1 MSGIDKLDNFS
12 FRVIKKVGLAINR
25 FNMIGENDRIIVAV
39 SGGKDSLTLL
49 KSLVDRKMWV
59 PMKYEI
65 VAINVQSDMH
75 CSGCIHK
82 ETLKDLFEQ
91 MKIEYHFEEIEI
103 LKMLKEKGKD
113 LNCFFCSWN
122 RRKVLFLATK
132 KYNCNKIA
140 MGHHMDDVIHTILMN
155 LIVHGRIEGMD
166 PKVSFFNG
174 EFELIRP
181 LFFVREEETRKF
193 VNLNNL
199 PHNFCKCPEASKNLR
214 VEMRRLV
221 EIMNSINKKAYLNI
235 FSSLYGNP
243 EKRERKGKTGKA

>member
-1 MSGIDKLDNFS
+1 MSREISSIDNFS

-25 FNMIGENDRIIVAV
+25 YNMIGENDRIIVAV

-49 KSLVDRKMWV
+49 KSLVLRRLWV
-59 PMKYEI
+59 PMKYEV
-65 VAINVQSDMH
+65 VAVNVQSDMH
-75 CSGCIHK
+75 CSGCVHR
-82 ETLKDLFEQ
+82 ETLSRLFEE
-91 MKIEYHFEEIEI
+91 MKVEYHFEEIEI
-103 LKMLKEKGKD
+103 LKRLKEKGER

-122 RRKVLFLATK
+122 RRKALFLATR

-155 LIVHGRIEGMD
+155 LIVHGKREGME

-181 LFFVREEETRKF
+181 LFFVREAETRRF
-193 VNLNNL
+193 AELNNL
-199 PHNFCKCPEASKNLR
+199 PHHLCRCPESKRNIR

-221 EIMNSINKKAYLNI
+221 EEMNKVNNKAYLNI
-235 FSSLYGNP
+235 FASMYGNP
-243 EKRERKGKTGKA
+243 NRQNSQ

>member
-1 MSGIDKLDNFS
+1 MSKEISSIDNFS
-12 FRVIKKVGLAINR
+12 FRIIKKVGLAINKYK
-25 FNMIGENDRIIVAV
+25 MINENDRIIVAV

-49 KSLVDRKMWV
+49 KALVVRRLWV
-59 PMKYEI
+59 PMKYEV

-75 CSGCIHK
+75 CTGCVHRD
-82 ETLKDLFEQ
+82 TLSRLFEE

-103 LKMLKEKGKD
+103 LKKLKEKGER

-122 RRKVLFLATK
+122 RRKALFLATK

-155 LIVHGRIEGMD
+155 LIVHGKMEGMD

-181 LFFVREEETRKF
+181 LFFVREFETKRF
-193 VNLNNL
+193 AELNNL
-199 PHNFCKCPEASKNLR
+199 PHHFCRCPEAGRNIR
-214 VEMRRLV
+214 VDMRRLV
-221 EIMNSINKKAYLNI
+221 EEMNKVNSKAYLNI
-235 FSSLYGNP
+235 FSSMYGNP
-243 EKRERKGKTGKA
+243 NRHNSN